1 MAVVRFDPI
10 RTFDSLSRRINDMV
24 GDFDKGVSFE
34 FGNFSPRIDIL
45 EDSAKIYL
53 EAEMPGIR
61 KEDVKITIND
71 ENILIIKGT
80 KKKEENTEE
89 CGDDSCYIKKERV
102 YGDFARSFILPDNI
116 NKDSISAKFDNGILL
131 MTLDKIEPVKPK
143 EYTVEIS

>member
-24 GDFDKGVSFE
+24 GDFDKGVNFE
-34 FGNFSPRIDIL
+34 FGNFSPRIDIM

-61 KEDVKITIND
+61 KEDVKITINED
-71 ENILIIKGT
+71 NVLIIKGT
-80 KKKEENTEE
+80 KKKEENIEE

-102 YGDFARSFILPDNI
+102 YGDFTRSFMLPENV
-116 NKDSISAKFDNGILL
+116 NKDSVSAKFDSGILTL
-131 MTLDKIEPVKPK
+131 TLDKIEPEKPK
-143 EYTVEIS
+143 EYKVEID